1 MGGYLTTVK
10 NGDIEYFYFG
20 KDESSRKMFKTTIKL
35 KEGTYQT
42 NFYDSEKNRYEIEII
57 NNYTWESQFQRLDEH
72 NKYYA
77 EIQRSVIHSK
87 RHDYKNGTL
96 VTFDGA
102 GKMTSKYA
110 LVNNVRDGPYEIY
123 KNDKLVESG
132 TIRNNIKDGLITEY
146 QGDIRIETTY
156 QSGIKHGECKKYQ
169 NEELVQIIKYFYGNQ
184 AEVIDE
190 CKVREKQKQKEA
202 EVNKTIA
209 EMKQE
214 SDIQIQDEIETLPSA
229 PPYTEEGADAT
240 VNEVP
245 AVRQPRGR
253 PKKQSKDSDKKQ
265 VEMN

>member
-1 MGGYLTTVK
+1 MGNYITTVK

-35 KEGTYQT
+35 KERTYQT
-42 NFYDSEKNRYEIEII
+42 NFYDSEQNVYNISSMSTTEYQFDRLNARNRY
-57 NNYTWESQFQRLDEH
+57 YS
-72 NKYYA
+72 

-87 RHDYKNGTL
+87 RYDYKNGTL

-156 QSGIKHGECKKYQ
+156 QSGIKHGDCKKYQ
-169 NEELVQIIKYFYGNQ
+169 NEELVQTVKYFYGNQ

-190 CKVREKQKQKEA
+190 WKVREKHKQKEA

-214 SDIQIQDEIETLPSA
+214 PDIQIQDEIETLPSA

-245 AVRQPRGR
+245 PIRQPKGR